1 MIALDSNA
9 EQYLKKVL
17 AALPADHAGIVRER
31 FGDITKTFRKGH
43 LDDLQGS
50 DKITLSQCKGL
61 LASVAE
67 QMPPNIQNEILSAV
81 AEK

>member
-1 MIALDSNA
+1 MIALEGNA

-17 AALPADHAGIVRER
+17 SALPADHAGIVRER
-31 FGDITKTFRKGH
+31 FGDITMTFRKGH
-43 LDDLQGS
+43 IDDLQGS
-50 DKITLSQCKGL
+50 EKITLSQCKGL

-67 QMPPNIQNEILSAV
+67 QMPPDIQSEILSAA